1 MQSMKQLRKGLEL
14 FNPSVCLTQT
24 SPLSG
29 ATRVRRPTLCKCA
42 IRFYANRKIL
52 TVVSA
57 CGGDDVENFIKVSIS
72 IMNKDKKKPAQK
84 KKSGSFSTI
93 ILVAIFLVGL
103 IVLLYPTISDFWN
116 EKRQS
121 KAVMNYDDLIVDLT
135 PEDYSAFFEQAEAYN
150 KKLRLLPFPFMNHKD
165 IAEEYYSTLDVNGDG
180 MMGYITIDKI
190 KVQLP
195 VYHGTSDKVLNSA
208 VGHVEGSSIPVGGE
222 STHSVLSAHRGL
234 PSAKLF
240 TNLDKVEIGDIFTIK
255 ILDKIITYQVD
266 QILIVLPH
274 ETDALKVEAG
284 KDYCTLVTC
293 TPYGINT
300 HRMLVRGTRIENIE
314 EKKVINVITEA
325 YQIDPLIVTP
335 AVAAP
340 MLAGLLILLLVKS
353 GKNSKKNKK
362 KKESDQINTD
372 PPETKQPE

>member
-1 MQSMKQLRKGLEL
+1 
-14 FNPSVCLTQT
+14 
-24 SPLSG
+24 
-29 ATRVRRPTLCKCA
+29 
-42 IRFYANRKIL
+42 
-52 TVVSA
+52 
-57 CGGDDVENFIKVSIS
+57 
-72 IMNKDKKKPAQK
+72 MNKDKKKPAKK

-135 PEDYSAFFEQAEAYN
+135 PEDYSAFFEQADAYN
-150 KKLRLLPFPFMNHKD
+150 KKLRSMPFPFMNHED
-165 IAEEYYSTLDVNGDG
+165 IAEEYYNTLDVNGDG

-353 GKNSKKNKK
+353 GKNNKKNKK

-372 PPETKQPE
+372 PPEPETAE

>member
-1 MQSMKQLRKGLEL
+1 MLQD
-14 FNPSVCLTQT
+14 
-24 SPLSG
+24 
-29 ATRVRRPTLCKCA
+29 
-42 IRFYANRKIL
+42 KIL

-72 IMNKDKKKPAQK
+72 IMNKDKKKPAKK

-135 PEDYSAFFEQAEAYN
+135 PEDYSAFFEQADAYN
-150 KKLRLLPFPFMNHKD
+150 KKLRLLPFPFMNHKNL
-165 IAEEYYSTLDVNGDG
+165 AEEYYNTLDVNGDG
-180 MMGYITIDKI
+180 MMGYISIDKI

-195 VYHGTSDKVLNSA
+195 IYHGTSDQVLNSA

-240 TNLDKVEIGDIFTIK
+240 TNLDKVEIGDIFTIR
-255 ILDKIITYQVD
+255 ILDKTITYQVD

-274 ETDALKVEAG
+274 ETDALNIVAG
-284 KDYCTLVTC
+284 EDYCTLVTC

-300 HRMLVRGTRIENIE
+300 HRMLVRGTRIENVE

-340 MLAGLLILLLVKS
+340 ILAVLLIVLLVKS
-353 GKNSKKNKK
+353 GRNNNRNKK
-362 KKESDQINTD
+362 KKEDESNN
-372 PPETKQPE
+372 PPESKKTE